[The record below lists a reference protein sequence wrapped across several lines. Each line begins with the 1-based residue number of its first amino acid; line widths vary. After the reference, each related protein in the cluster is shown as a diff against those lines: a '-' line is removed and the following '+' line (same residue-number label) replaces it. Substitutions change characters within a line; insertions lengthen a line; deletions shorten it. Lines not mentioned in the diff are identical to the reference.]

1 MKKLAVATL
10 EAKPLVKQLATK
22 RLKTVPKRITG
33 LYRFSIVS
41 KTPFEVNIGGRV
53 IEQVRT
59 LDVFHEA
66 PMFIDQIEH
75 VAAVDLLNQGR
86 ATRKVRL
93 HPTPG
98 RKPAQFRISAHEI
111 MPEREEFERKKMLGS
126 VETPLRYEGLVKHLI
141 ETARTDEDV
150 IIEPHTAAN
159 RAADAVAG
167 AIALTLQLG
176 ALMVLAA
183 GAHATFSSI
192 ALAGAVVACD
202 PSRTYIN
209 GALYKNL
216 QEVRV
221 KIGEGQLL
229 GYTYP

>member
-10 EAKPLVKQLATK
+10 EAKPTAKPLTIR
-22 RLKTVPKRITG
+22 RLKTVPRRITG
-33 LYRFSIVS
+33 LYHFSIVS
-41 KTPFEVNIGGRV
+41 KTPFEVDLGGRA

-59 LDVFHEA
+59 LDIFHES
-66 PMFIDQIEH
+66 PMFIDQIER
-75 VAAVDLLNQGR
+75 VAAVDLLNRGR

-93 HPTPG
+93 YPALG
-98 RKPAQFRISAHEI
+98 KKPAHFRVSAHEI
-111 MPEREEFERKKMLGS
+111 MPERQEFERKKILGS
-126 VETPLRYEGLVKHLI
+126 LETPLKYEGLVKHLI
-141 ETARTDEDV
+141 ETARTDDDF
-150 IIEPHTAAN
+150 IIETHTAPN

-176 ALMVLAA
+176 ALMVLAV
-183 GAHATFSSI
+183 GAHSI
-192 ALAGAVVACD
+192 ALAATAVACD

-209 GALYKNL
+209 GVLYKNL

-221 KIGEGQLL
+221 KIAEGQIM